1 MRSNPEV
8 RSFSRERSSELT
20 ERDVVPAASL
30 GMGEVQLLVGGGD
43 DADPRFGQIAR
54 FVRLNC
60 EAERGRID
68 DDETVAA
75 ISNVD
80 SERAQARNLERRVE
94 PVDKRGDIF
103 DRDALGFAIA
113 AFRRDRDEP
122 AGASRVRRVSGS
134 CIGRMPA
141 SSSTVATQ
149 IEFEPTWAAYPR
161 AP

>member
-30 GMGEVQLLVGGGD
+30 GMGEAQLLVGGGD

-54 FVRLNC
+54 FVWLNC

-80 SERAQARNLERRVE
+80 SEWDQARNLERRLRSMVC
-94 PVDKRGDIF
+94 
-103 DRDALGFAIA
+103 
-113 AFRRDRDEP
+113 
-122 AGASRVRRVSGS
+122 ASLSVQAR
-134 CIGRMPA
+134 
-141 SSSTVATQ
+141 
-149 IEFEPTWAAYPR
+149 
-161 AP
+161 